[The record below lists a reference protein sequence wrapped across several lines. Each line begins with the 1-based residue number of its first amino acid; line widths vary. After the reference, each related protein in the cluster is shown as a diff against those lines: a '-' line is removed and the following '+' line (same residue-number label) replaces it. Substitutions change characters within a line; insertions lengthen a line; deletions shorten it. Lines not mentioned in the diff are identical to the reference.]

1 MDTLHT
7 QIHTSNFDFFCAML
21 AKHELVCTSVLNSR

>member
-1 MDTLHT
+1 METLHT
-7 QIHTSNFDFFCAML
+7 QIHTSNFFCTTL